1 MTPHHMQLAGE
12 LISRIDR
19 HFCFKDRHRGYTLR
33 KPGSRAFGYVR
44 FNVRGKSAGKY
55 MVYAYS
61 PFDDP
66 RVMFQNETE
75 ATTNHGWWCV
85 VNPDDEDTIRYVISV
100 LESSYD
106 HK

>member
-1 MTPHHMQLAGE
+1 
-12 LISRIDR
+12 
-19 HFCFKDRHRGYTLR
+19 
-33 KPGSRAFGYVR
+33 
-44 FNVRGKSAGKY
+44 

-66 RVMFQNETE
+66 RGMFENETE

-106 HK
+106 RK